1 MKRVLHFALGCAAAA
16 LAQAGDFSEFDTQGL
31 PRSQGIV
38 VRVSHPAHWRKVP
51 SDDEMAIAE
60 LRGTEAGLTGILQIG
75 RGRQRSDMESL
86 CRPERAST
94 MLRGLTEGDPDTRVT
109 DVVARTHQGRPA
121 FALRYERNSAPTFMV
136 VHSLIV
142 CLKDS
147 QLLVSC
153 AGEAGSKIA
162 STAIAPVCARVLE
175 SIRIAED

>member
-1 MKRVLHFALGCAAAA
+1 MKRIVHFALGCAAAA
-16 LAQAGDFSEFDTQGL
+16 WAQAGEFSEFDTQGL

-51 SDDEMAIAE
+51 SDDEMALAE
-60 LRGTEAGLTGILQIG
+60 LRGAENGLTGILQIG

-86 CRPERAST
+86 CKPERAST
-94 MLRGLTEGDPDTRVT
+94 MLRNLAEGDPDTRVT
-109 DVVARTHQGRPA
+109 DAVARTHQGRAA
-121 FALRYERNSAPTFMV
+121 FALRYERNSAPAFLV

-153 AGEAGSKIA
+153 AGEGGSKPGA
-162 STAIAPVCARVLE
+162 AAIAPVCARVLE
-175 SIRIAED
+175 SVRISED